1 MTPAYLRDHVDQPCL
16 DPVVL
21 VQDKNPTPPGI
32 HRHSQ
37 WWQDPRTNELGR
49 YLIAQLLG
57 SPDGLASGRW
67 DTGLPTISPPCAPPA
82 PKPHRAWPFNCGTD

>member
-1 MTPAYLRDHVDQPCL
+1 MTLDYLCDYVDQPCL

-21 VQDKNPTPPGI
+21 VQDQNPTPPAI

-49 YLIAQLLG
+49 YLIDQLL
-57 SPDGLASGRW
+57 S
-67 DTGLPTISPPCAPPA
+67 
-82 PKPHRAWPFNCGTD
+82 